1 MSKQKNTKRRGGTE
15 TKQQVFEATGSNA
28 FDSMQDLQDN
38 LQQRE
43 LVSLLAKSHSN
54 L

>member
-1 MSKQKNTKRRGGTE
+1 MSKQNNTKRRGGTE

-28 FDSMQDLQDN
+28 FDSMQDN